1 MKYINYKKI
10 NKRVPIQLLM
20 GTPVEDIRL
29 IETGD
34 PTIYISILK
43 NIYKKVNTI
52 QNKYFTGNQQK

>member
-1 MKYINYKKI
+1 MKYINYIKI

-20 GTPVEDIRL
+20 GTPVEDIHL

-43 NIYKKVNTI
+43 NIYIKINTI
-52 QNKYFTGNQQK
+52 QNKYFIGN

>member
-10 NKRVPIQLLM
+10 NKRLPIQLLM

-34 PTIYISILK
+34 PSKKHIYILK
-43 NIYKKVNTI
+43 IYIYIKINTF
-52 QNKYFTGNQQK
+52 QNKYFIGN

>member
-1 MKYINYKKI
+1 MKCINYKKI

-34 PTIYISILK
+34 PSK
-43 NIYKKVNTI
+43 NIYI
-52 QNKYFTGNQQK
+52 Y

>member
-1 MKYINYKKI
+1 MKYINYIKI

-34 PTIYISILK
+34 PSKKHIYILK
-43 NIYKKVNTI
+43 IYI
-52 QNKYFTGNQQK
+52 YI